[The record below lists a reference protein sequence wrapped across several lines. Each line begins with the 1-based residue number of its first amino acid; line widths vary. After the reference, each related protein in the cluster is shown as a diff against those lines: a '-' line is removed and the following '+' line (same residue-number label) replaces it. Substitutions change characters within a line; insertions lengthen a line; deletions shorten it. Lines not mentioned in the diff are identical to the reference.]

1 MFSRMLSVTA
11 IAGGLSLAGAGVA
24 VGQAMPMEHP
34 KGSQRT
40 ITGTVVD
47 VSCKFGQGLS
57 GDSHRQ
63 CAQICADKG
72 IPLAILG
79 QALHP
84 DVDRHARRWSE
95 RPAEGVRRAAGYRHR
110 HRVPSRRGE
119 RDSDRLDRAQV
130 VMHPA
135 TPWWRESS
143 TRGVVLP
150 VGLPLCYAR
159 VAIPLGV
166 RVIREPRTWF
176 LTVR

>member
-11 IAGGLSLAGAGVA
+11 IAGGLSLAGAGIA

-57 GDSHRQ
+57 GDTHRQ

-79 QALHP
+79 TDGKLYIPTSTTMPGDGQNGRLKEFAEQQVTVTGTVFP
-84 DVDRHARRWSE
+84 AGGANAIQIASIE
-95 RPAEGVRRAAGYRHR
+95 RK
-110 HRVPSRRGE
+110 S
-119 RDSDRLDRAQV
+119 
-130 VMHPA
+130 
-135 TPWWRESS
+135 
-143 TRGVVLP
+143 
-150 VGLPLCYAR
+150 
-159 VAIPLGV
+159 
-166 RVIREPRTWF
+166 
-176 LTVR
+176 

>member
-1 MFSRMLSVTA
+1 MFSRMLSVTT

-72 IPLAILG
+72 IPLAILAKDGKLYIPMSTAMPGDG
-79 QALHP
+79 QNGRLK
-84 DVDRHARRWSE
+84 E
-95 RPAEGVRRAAGYRHR
+95 FAEQQVTVTGTVFPAAGANAIQIA
-110 HRVPSRRGE
+110 SIE
-119 RDSDRLDRAQV
+119 RKS
-130 VMHPA
+130 
-135 TPWWRESS
+135 
-143 TRGVVLP
+143 
-150 VGLPLCYAR
+150 
-159 VAIPLGV
+159 
-166 RVIREPRTWF
+166 
-176 LTVR
+176 